1 MLTKLK
7 KDALDFLSNKFGGF
21 ERNRLEKKK
30 IIKDLKEEVTY
41 LRRKVNNITAETDR
55 QDKGSTL

>member
-1 MLTKLK
+1 MLTKLE

-41 LRRKVNNITAETDR
+41 LRRKVDNITAETDR